1 MVLSRAAVSCGSSTG
16 LVKMVYRNGSR
27 NGYIGSDETCY
38 KTSFQNDL
46 GISEGDL
53 RYLRDNGLIDRCIVY
68 DDTDWRLDDDGNW
81 PEVL

>member
-1 MVLSRAAVSCGSSTG
+1 MVPSHTAVSCGSSTG

-27 NGYIGSDETCY
+27 NSCIGSDETCY
-38 KTSFQNDL
+38 KTSFRNDL

-53 RYLRDNGLIDRCIVY
+53 RYLRDNGLIDRCIV
-68 DDTDWRLDDDGNW
+68 DDDAAWRLDDDGNW